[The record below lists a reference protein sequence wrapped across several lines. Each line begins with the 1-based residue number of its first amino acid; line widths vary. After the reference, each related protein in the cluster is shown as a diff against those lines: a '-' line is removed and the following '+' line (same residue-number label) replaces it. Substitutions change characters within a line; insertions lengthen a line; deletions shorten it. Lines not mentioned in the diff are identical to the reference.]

1 MNIILSILS
10 IVYGFTVYF
19 VGNKYGVD
27 GFLYM
32 HCAMIAVGA
41 VVIVI
46 SVIRA
51 LTDKT
56 PSEYKP
62 EIIWVDKK

>member
-1 MNIILSILS
+1 MNIIGTILYIIYCLALY
-10 IVYGFTVYF
+10 IVIS
-19 VGNKYGVD
+19 KYGVD

-32 HCAMIAVGA
+32 HCAMIAVA
-41 VVIVI
+41 AIVI
-46 SVIRA
+46 AVYVIRA

-56 PSEYKP
+56 PSQYKP